1 MLQPQCSRGC
11 SALALKALHVTHE
24 QVPASLR
31 FVLEGEMPP
40 YLLAKDL
47 ILQIIGEARRWL
59 CPCSLRHLSKST
71 SYALRIAG
79 SCSVMHRR
87 HLLCEPRRHG
97 RLGCHCTICAA
108 CMQSLAQRVEDVH
121 RMQ

>member
-1 MLQPQCSRGC
+1 MTLD
-11 SALALKALHVTHE
+11 

-59 CPCSLRHLSKST
+59 CLCPLRHLSKSIAACS
-71 SYALRIAG
+71 SYPLPIAG
-79 SCSVMHRR
+79 SCSIMHRC
-87 HLLCEPRRHG
+87 HLLYEGRHG
-97 RLGCHCTICAA
+97 RLGC
-108 CMQSLAQRVEDVH
+108 R
-121 RMQ
+121 